1 MESASDAACVA
12 VPEAFVEV
20 DAHGGLV
27 VVVERAEDVLLVP
40 GRVVADA
47 ILVEE
52 AAGVRGVGGV
62 LRGLIPHRLHSRVCC
77 AVS

>member
-1 MESASDAACVA
+1 MESSSDAACVA

-40 GRVVADA
+40 GRIVAY
-47 ILVEE
+47 LVGVEE
-52 AAGVRGVGGV
+52 AAGVRGVGGA
-62 LRGLIPHRLHSRVCC
+62 R
-77 AVS
+77 